1 MALVD
6 AFHGGG
12 GHGRV
17 QARWPAMGARSERE
31 GRAKGKGIGGA

>member
-1 MALVD
+1 MPSMEGAAMA
-6 AFHGGG
+6 
-12 GHGRV
+12 RV